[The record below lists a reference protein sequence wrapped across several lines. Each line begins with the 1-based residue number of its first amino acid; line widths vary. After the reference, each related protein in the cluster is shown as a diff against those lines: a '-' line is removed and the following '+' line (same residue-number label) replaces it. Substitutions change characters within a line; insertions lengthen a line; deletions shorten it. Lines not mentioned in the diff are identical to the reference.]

1 MKQSNNGEFLYQVFA
16 LIVSFII
23 VHAIYVAIIRP
34 NADAQLQAQLDR
46 QAAGESYQVQRTAYV
61 LLKDYEQEA
70 CFVLMLWAIA
80 IMGYKTRRTF
90 QERKVF
96 QRPLLNV
103 AEGTSVLPE
112 DSRELSRPIQAL
124 PDNENNLLVPR
135 ALLSSLQRFG
145 STQNI
150 ADASQAVKEVCE
162 TESERLDSELA
173 MVRYISWAIPSIG
186 FIGTVRGIGDALGQ
200 ADQAVKGDI
209 AGVAMSLGVAFN
221 STLIALLISIVV
233 MFFTHQLQL
242 IQERIVLD
250 TQNYC
255 DNKLIRHLRVRD
267 AVQAQPRV
275 VA

>member
-1 MKQSNNGEFLYQVFA
+1 MKFNSHGEFLYQIFA

-23 VHAIYVAIIRP
+23 VHATYVAIIRP
-34 NADAQLQAQLDR
+34 NADAILQAELDR
-46 QAAGESYQVQRTAYV
+46 QAAGEAYVVQRSPFV

-80 IMGYKTRRTF
+80 IMGYKARRAM
-90 QERKVF
+90 QERQVF
-96 QRPLLNV
+96 QQPILRV
-103 AEGTSVLPE
+103 TEGTSVLPE

-124 PDNENNLLVPR
+124 PEAQRDLLVPR
-135 ALLSSLQRFG
+135 AILTALQRFG
-145 STQNI
+145 STHNI
-150 ADASQAVKEVCE
+150 ADASHAVKEVCE

-186 FIGTVRGIGDALGQ
+186 FIGTVRGIGEALGQ

-209 AGVAMSLGVAFN
+209 AGVAASLGVAFN
-221 STLIALLISIVV
+221 STLIALLISIVI

-242 IQERIVLD
+242 LQERIVLD

-267 AVQAQPRV
+267 NLQQPRV

>member
-1 MKQSNNGEFLYQVFA
+1 MKLNNNGEFLYQLFA
-16 LIVSFII
+16 LIVAFII
-23 VHAIYVAIIRP
+23 VHGTYVAIIRP
-34 NADAQLQAQLDR
+34 NADAILQAQLDR
-46 QAAGESYQVQRTAYV
+46 QAAGEAYVVQRSPFV

-70 CFVLMLWAIA
+70 CFILMLWAIA
-80 IMGYKTRRTF
+80 IMGYKARRNIL
-90 QERKVF
+90 ERQVF
-96 QRPLLNV
+96 QQPILHV
-103 AEGTSVLPE
+103 TEGTSVLPE

-124 PDNENNLLVPR
+124 PESQRNLLVPR
-135 ALLSSLQRFG
+135 ALLTALQRFG

-150 ADASQAVKEVCE
+150 ADASRAVKEVCE

-186 FIGTVRGIGDALGQ
+186 FIGTVRGIGEALGQ

-209 AGVAMSLGVAFN
+209 AGVAASLGVAFN
-221 STLIALLISIVV
+221 STLVALLISIVI

-242 IQERIVLD
+242 LQERVVLD

-255 DNKLIRHLRVRD
+255 DSKLIRHLRVRETL
-267 AVQAQPRV
+267 QQSRV

>member
-1 MKQSNNGEFLYQVFA
+1 MKQNNHGEFLYQIFA

-34 NADAQLQAQLDR
+34 NADAILQEQLDR
-46 QAAGESYQVQRTAYV
+46 QAAGESYVVQRSAFV

-80 IMGYKTRRTF
+80 IMGYKARRSM

-96 QRPLLNV
+96 NQPILNV

-124 PDNENNLLVPR
+124 PDNQNNLLVPR
-135 ALLSSLQRFG
+135 AILTSLQRFG

-150 ADASQAVKEVCE
+150 ADASHAVKEVCE

-173 MVRYISWAIPSIG
+173 MVRYITWAIPSIG

-209 AGVAMSLGVAFN
+209 AGVAVSLGVAFN
-221 STLIALLISIVV
+221 STLIALLISIVI

-242 IQERIVLD
+242 LQDRIVLD

-255 DNKLIRHLRVRD
+255 DNKLIRHLRVREP
-267 AVQAQPRV
+267 AQQQRV

>member
-1 MKQSNNGEFLYQVFA
+1 MKFNNQGEFLYQIFA

-23 VHAIYVAIIRP
+23 VHATYVAIIRP
-34 NADAQLQAQLDR
+34 NADAILQAQLDR
-46 QAAGESYQVQRTAYV
+46 QAAGEAYVVQRSTFV

-80 IMGYKTRRTF
+80 IMGYKARRTM
-90 QERKVF
+90 QERKIF
-96 QRPLLNV
+96 QQPILNV
-103 AEGTSVLPE
+103 SDGTSVLPE

-124 PDNENNLLVPR
+124 PDVQRNLLVPR
-135 ALLSSLQRFG
+135 ALLTALQRFG

-150 ADASQAVKEVCE
+150 ADASHAVKEVCE

-209 AGVAMSLGVAFN
+209 AGVAVSLGVAFN
-221 STLIALLISIVV
+221 STLIALLISIVI

-242 IQERIVLD
+242 LQERIVLD

-267 AVQAQPRV
+267 VMHQAR
-275 VA
+275 AMA